1 MVFERRKKRFG
12 ELRKQCPHIT
22 ERMLSMTLKQ
32 LENDG
37 LVSRKVYTKK
47 PLGVEY
53 SLTDFGRSLIPVLD
67 AITAWG
73 KNVGETKGDV
83 L

>member
-1 MVFERRKKRFG
+1 MDWFQEKFI
-12 ELRKQCPHIT
+12 Q
-22 ERMLSMTLKQ
+22 
-32 LENDG
+32 
-37 LVSRKVYTKK
+37 KK